1 MWVCLSC
8 LSVRSACVCV
18 CQCQQ
23 QRRTNGQQRLLLNN
37 STTIANGISFI
48 ISGCLFFF
56 YWWLL
61 PFARIGSGVCLCVF
75 GFHSDRD
82 FFFFFEDFFLS
93 MSCFLIISE
102 ITREESIDE
111 QQKKEPINKGK
122 REFDEESK
130 DRFCWFRSMS
140 SLGIKYCQRNSCI
153 GS

>member
-37 STTIANGISFI
+37 STTIVNGISFI
-48 ISGCLFFF
+48 ISGCLFFSIDDYF
-56 YWWLL
+56 PLREL
-61 PFARIGSGVCLCVF
+61 VVVCVCVF
-75 GFHSDRD
+75 LGFILRETS
-82 FFFFFEDFFLS
+82 FFFFEYFFLS